1 MSDLCLAK
9 PGWIQELN
17 MAGKA
22 INKILRYSAL
32 VLGLVVVALLVAPFF
47 IDVNDY
53 KNRIEHEVENATGRH
68 LTIGAVQAS
77 LFPWIGVSL
86 DDVHLANRVGFSEHD
101 FFSVQRLHVKL
112 ALLPLLNRK
121 VEIKEF
127 EISEPNIYLER
138 HADGQSNWDD
148 LLALGSKAESSPTST
163 PGGKDDGSK
172 PMLAALKAESLRL
185 NGGTLTWVDQA
196 AAKPMT
202 ISEIE
207 LALDDVQLD
216 RPVTVS
222 LSAKLSGNE
231 VGMHAQVGPIGDLG
245 SLNVQKLPIQG
256 DVRVEK
262 LRLID
267 FSEYLKAWPQ
277 NLGPLTDAL
286 ADFTIRFEQH
296 PDGIRL
302 SDGQI
307 MLDAAHDLAVNWK
320 LELPSSA
327 RMELRNAS
335 LTVDGKDV
343 LQAKGNVLDLTADPR
358 FQLKVSSSGIQ
369 RTWLAGI
376 VPEINSL
383 YAGHP
388 APWNQMS
395 FGTLIAGDAKHLDI
409 RDLQLTLDGELV
421 QVSGAVVYSRPD
433 IRLRIASRILHLDPW
448 LPKPDVSAAAS
459 AAPAAKSPAVESK
472 PAVEPDLRFLTP
484 WRLTAKVEIDGLSVH
499 GLDMKNFQMNVT
511 GSDGNFNLNPMRFN
525 LSGGSVVET
534 ASLNAAVFPARWKES
549 VHVSGVIL
557 GPVLKSLLDMDM
569 LEGTLAMDTS
579 FSATGLTEAAT
590 KSLNGRGKFL
600 LSDGKI
606 RGFNIAGAIR
616 RFTQPGAPSEPQ
628 ETDFAQLAGSF
639 TVRDGVASNKDLF
652 MASPLLRVSGEGTV
666 DLVQKLLD
674 YHVKPIVVG
683 TLTGQGDTISLRK
696 GLSVPLHISGPFSAP
711 KVRPEINAKTL
722 IENAPALLNK
732 KGNIGGKLGAILGQ
746 PPAQKPS
753 DSAPPA
759 DAPPAPASP
768 NQQMR
773 DAIGGLLKGL

>member
-1 MSDLCLAK
+1 
-9 PGWIQELN
+9 

-22 INKILRYSAL
+22 INKILRYSSL
-32 VLGLVVVALLVAPFF
+32 VLGLVVVTLLVAPFF

-77 LFPWIGVSL
+77 LFPWVGVRL
-86 DDVHLANRVGFSEHD
+86 DDVHLANRTGFSEHD

-121 VEIKEF
+121 IEIKEF

-148 LLALGSKAESSPTST
+148 LLASGSKAESSPTST
-163 PGGKDDGSK
+163 PEKSKAGDSK

-185 NGGTLTWVDQA
+185 SGGTLTWVDQA
-196 AAKPMT
+196 AAKPVS

-207 LALDDVQLD
+207 LTLDDVQLD
-216 RPVTVS
+216 RPVAVS
-222 LSAKLSGNE
+222 LSAKLSGNQ
-231 VGMHAQVGPIGDLG
+231 VGMHAQVGPIGDIG
-245 SLNVQKLPIQG
+245 SLNIQKLPIQG
-256 DVRVEK
+256 DVRAEK

-277 NLGPLTDAL
+277 NLGQVADAS

-307 MLDAAHDLAVNWK
+307 MLDAAHDLAVSWK

-327 RMELRNAS
+327 RMDLRNAS

-343 LQAKGNVLDLTADPR
+343 LQAKGNVLDLTTDPR

-369 RTWLAGI
+369 RTWLAGM
-376 VPEINSL
+376 VPELSAL

-433 IRLRIASRILHLDPW
+433 IRLRIASRALHLDPW
-448 LPKPDVSAAAS
+448 LPKPGESTLAS
-459 AAPAAKSPAVESK
+459 AAPAPKSANANSK

-484 WRLTAKVEIDGLSVH
+484 WRLTAKVEVDALSVH

-511 GSDGNFNLNPMRFN
+511 GNDGNFDLNPLRFN
-525 LSGGSVVET
+525 LSAGQVVET

-616 RFTQPGAPSEPQ
+616 RFTQPGAPSEAQ

-666 DLVQKLLD
+666 DLVQKQLD

-696 GLSVPLHISGPFSAP
+696 GLSVPLHISGPFSSP
-711 KVRPEINAKTL
+711 KIRPEINAKTL

-732 KGNIGGKLGAILGQ
+732 KGNLGGKLGAILGQ
-746 PPAQKPS
+746 PPAKKPS
-753 DSAPPA
+753 DTAPPA
-759 DAPPAPASP
+759 TSPAAPASP
-768 NQQMR
+768 DKQIR
-773 DAIGGLLKGL
+773 DAIGGLLKGM